1 MDRLLS
7 NIEQEFSGK
16 EFTKKDLM
24 ELIRKMEPEPKPETK
39 PVTDVNTAT
48 TDTKSVNL
56 HTRSDFLDTAL
67 SLKDFRTSGTGIK
80 EMAWQELYESD
91 EYCKVLIEWDI
102 EKLTLEQELRIMEEF
117 AKRNPRKK
125 QCEQSKQSNLTK
137 EERGIKWRSLIDA
150 HKDYIIE
157 SMGKTHSKYE
167 ARKKDIIR
175 NQ

>member
-16 EFTKKDLM
+16 EFTKKDLI
-24 ELIRKMEPEPKPETK
+24 ELIRKMEPEPKPEPK

-80 EMAWQELYESD
+80 AMAWQELYESD

-102 EKLTLEQELRIMEEF
+102 EKLLME
-117 AKRNPRKK
+117 KLPVK
-125 QCEQSKQSNLTK
+125 
-137 EERGIKWRSLIDA
+137 
-150 HKDYIIE
+150 
-157 SMGKTHSKYE
+157 
-167 ARKKDIIR
+167 
-175 NQ
+175 